1 MSIPRAKGGSG
12 ANSRMTR
19 LLIDPAQGGNLY
31 SLVDKAP
38 NAPRPER
45 VHDIESRAERLPVL
59 LWERLYVVSQAE
71 A

>member
-1 MSIPRAKGGSG
+1 
-12 ANSRMTR
+12 MTR